1 MRVGVLTTSYPA
13 SDDDAAGAFVGR
25 FTRWL
30 AAHVGDVDVVC
41 ADGARPLFADG
52 GAPAAL
58 ARGAWGEALALSL
71 RLGLAAARRAR
82 HWDAVV
88 SHWLVPS
95 GAIGDACAR
104 GRRHLAIAHGSDVRL
119 LSSLPGGRA
128 LVRRLARRADLVYV
142 AKALR
147 VDGAPGRVVPMAIDV
162 APVAAG
168 TTSEARVAARAR
180 LDVDGFV
187 VAFLGRLIH
196 DKGVDLLI
204 DALPDGAT
212 LLVGGDGPERA
223 SLVRRA
229 AARKDAR
236 VRFCGHVASAD
247 KLALLAAADALAIPS
262 RVDGAPTVALE
273 ALAAGLPII
282 ATRAGGLPEV
292 LDEDVAIFCEPRAD
306 SIASALARLRDD
318 DRLRATMSRA
328 CRARAPLHDWSVVAP
343 RLWNR
348 SVSHVPGCL
357 RTIRV

>member
-1 MRVGVLTTSYPA
+1 VRVGVLTTSYPRDA
-13 SDDDAAGAFVGR
+13 DDAAGAFVAG
-25 FTRWL
+25 FARWL
-30 AAHVGDVDVVC
+30 VANVGDVDVVC
-41 ADGARPLFADG
+41 ADAARPLFYRG
-52 GAPAAL
+52 GAPEAL
-58 ARGAWGEALALSL
+58 ARGGRWAE
-71 RLGLAAARRAR
+71 AAAFSAHLLIEAKRRAR
-82 HWDAVV
+82 GWDAVV
-88 SHWLVPS
+88 SNWLVPS
-95 GAIGDACAR
+95 GAVGDAC
-104 GRRHLAIAHGSDVRL
+104 GRSHLAIAHGSDVRL

-142 AKALR
+142 AEALR
-147 VDGAPGRVVPMAIDV
+147 VDRAPGRVVPMAIDV
-162 APVAAG
+162 QPIAAG
-168 TTSEARVAARAR
+168 TTSAARVAARAR
-180 LDVDGFV
+180 FDLDGFV

-229 AARKDAR
+229 ANAR
-236 VRFCGHVASAD
+236 VRFVGHVAGDD
-247 KLALLAAADALAIPS
+247 KLALLATADALAIPS

-273 ALAAGLPII
+273 ALAAGLPIV

-292 LDEDVAIFCEPRAD
+292 LDDHVAIFSEPRAAA
-306 SIASALARLRDD
+306 IAAALARLRDD
-318 DRLRATMSRA
+318 DSLRATMSHA

-348 SVSHVPGCL
+348 SVQNNPGCL

>member
-1 MRVGVLTTSYPA
+1 VRVGVLTTSYPRDA
-13 SDDDAAGAFVGR
+13 DDAAGGFVAG
-25 FTRWL
+25 FARWL
-30 AAHVGDVDVVC
+30 AANVGDVDVVC
-41 ADGARPLFADG
+41 ADAGRPLFYRG
-52 GAPAAL
+52 GAPEAL
-58 ARGAWGEALALSL
+58 ARGGRWAE
-71 RLGLAAARRAR
+71 AAAFSAHLLMEAKRRAR
-82 HWDAVV
+82 GWDAVV

-95 GAIGDACAR
+95 AAVGDAC
-104 GRRHLAIAHGSDVRL
+104 GSGRHLAIAHGSDVRL

-142 AKALR
+142 AEALR

-162 APVAAG
+162 APVAAA
-168 TTSEARVAARAR
+168 TTAAARTAARAR
-180 LDVDGFV
+180 FDLDGFV

-229 AARKDAR
+229 AARSDAR
-236 VRFCGHVASAD
+236 VRFCGHLAGDD

-292 LDEDVAIFCEPRAD
+292 LHQEVAIFCEPRAD

-348 SVSHVPGCL
+348 SVSRVPGCL